1 MFLLSKLQRLFLGKP
16 SAIQTEDDT
25 RRLPLRSSVPY
36 WIVSRR
42 LCLFRC
48 EDFGAIPRARRH
60 AALEFKLSVWSPF
73 ERTGHHVV
81 WAGGLAMIWFWD
93 NDKIAAARARYPA
106 LFPRAGRWSLS
117 RLQTLPETMFY
128 PRQAEGLCL
137 QSCADGFELQ
147 NWRANVLV
155 DSLWLPSHPQES
167 QLSGFLARQEVRF
180 APLALT
186 MEQLEA
192 QSGSMMGAEPW
203 SVSVDPQAWFTANRR
218 AVGTV
223 CVLALLMVVLWQ
235 EVRYWKV
242 SELNQSVLQKFERV
256 QERLTPILDA
266 QSELMQLRQRNLA
279 LLRILEEPSQAHLMS
294 EIDRALPSEDAELKE
309 WRYLQGRLTVLIE
322 DQRPDPVAYVRALE
336 ASPTF
341 SQVRAVPV
349 PDGDRLEITMTVN
362 K

>member
-1 MFLLSKLQRLFLGKP
+1 MFLLSKLQRLFFGKP

-25 RRLPLRSSVPY
+25 RRLPFRSSVPY

-81 WAGGLAMIWFWD
+81 WSAGLAMVWFWD
-93 NDKIAAARARYPA
+93 DDKIAAARERYPA

-117 RLQTLPETMFY
+117 RLRTLPETMFY
-128 PRQAEGLCL
+128 SRRAEGLCL

-147 NWRANVLV
+147 NWHANVLV

-167 QLSGFLARQEVRF
+167 QLNGFFARQEARF
-180 APLALT
+180 APSALT
-186 MEQLEA
+186 MDQLQA
-192 QSGSMMGAEPW
+192 QSSSKMGAEPW
-203 SVSVDPQAWFTANRR
+203 SISVDPQAWFTANRR
-218 AVGTV
+218 AFGAT
-223 CVLALLMVVLWQ
+223 CVFALMMVVLWQ

-242 SELNQSVLQKFERV
+242 RGLNESALQEFEKL

-266 QSELMQLRQRNLA
+266 QSELMQLRQFNLA
-279 LLRILEEPSQAHLMS
+279 LLRILQEPSQAQLMN
-294 EIDRALPSEDAELKE
+294 EIDRALPSENAELKE
-309 WRYLQGRLTVLIE
+309 WRYQQGRLTVLIE

-336 ASPTF
+336 TVPTF

-349 PDGDRLEITMTVN
+349 PGSDRLEITLTV
-362 K
+362 KR